1 MTSASPP
8 YPWFSGITYNPSF
21 FASSSTGDLTKAQ
34 ANALYL
40 RKTVPDIATALETF
54 NSGIQTNN
62 VDSIGN
68 DLYLNSSNTLN
79 IGTLTSP
86 VLNMVTQN
94 SSTSIVNIK
103 TGTFT
108 TGDVNICTGNGRAGV
123 LHLGDG
129 NNLLAGSGTHLNNG
143 TFNASNTNIANGDN
157 TSGSVNILSGVSS
170 TGTINLGQ
178 ITGTVTINVN
188 RPLTPLYTAAPA
200 STHIGYI
207 YTLPL
212 PTFPVTFGASP
223 NTRTFTIALGVNTTG
238 VWGIYATASINC
250 TANGTI
256 TSYKLYINSSGVT
269 VANQQYIDKV
279 MTTGNPILTTNVSAV
294 AYGPSNSIT
303 LTQEIVYTGAFQSSA
318 TNFNFSIVRIA

>member
-21 FASSSTGDLTKAQ
+21 FASSTGDLTKAQ

-54 NSGIQTNN
+54 NGGIQTNN
-62 VDSIGN
+62 IDSIGN

-79 IGTLTSP
+79 IGTLTNP
-86 VLNMVTQN
+86 LLNMVTQN

-129 NNLLAGSGTHLNNG
+129 NNLLAGSGTHINNG

-178 ITGTVTINVN
+178 TTGTATINVN
-188 RPLTPLYTAAPA
+188 RPLTYVYNPSA
-200 STHIGYI
+200 I
-207 YTLPL
+207 
-212 PTFPVTFGASP
+212 
-223 NTRTFTIALGVNTTG
+223 
-238 VWGIYATASINC
+238 
-250 TANGTI
+250 
-256 TSYKLYINSSGVT
+256 SSC
-269 VANQQYIDKV
+269 
-279 MTTGNPILTTNVSAV
+279 
-294 AYGPSNSIT
+294 
-303 LTQEIVYTGAFQSSA
+303 
-318 TNFNFSIVRIA
+318 